1 MANWNS
7 PFIMNGMVH
16 RILSKLRAKLLLPG
30 FAMLAFCALP
40 VSAQVPK
47 RDLTVEL
54 RQVGEASSGLTVS
67 TQTGQPLLTPQQVR
81 VRNGEKASLRLEQAM
96 PMQWVRSVE
105 GQSVS
110 LAAPGVSASNRS
122 GGVSNAVTWMDAG
135 QSITVKPRWPGG
147 KQPVTVEVEVR
158 SASVDERVGADL
170 PKQARTETVTTVT
183 APLGQ
188 WITIASSGSGAAS
201 GTYSSEAGTESP
213 RLLQIRMLA
222 P

>member
-1 MANWNS
+1 
-7 PFIMNGMVH
+7 MNGMLH
-16 RILSKLRAKLLLPG
+16 LILPLLRAKLLLPG
-30 FAMLAFCALP
+30 LAMWVLCALP
-40 VSAQVPK
+40 VLAQVPK

-54 RQVGEASSGLTVS
+54 RQVAEASAGLTVS
-67 TQTGQPLLTPQQVR
+67 TQPGQPLLTSQRVR
-81 VRNGEKASLRLEQAM
+81 VRNGEKASLRVEQAM

-105 GQSVS
+105 AQSAS
-110 LAAPGVSASNRS
+110 LSAPGVSASNRS
-122 GGVSNAVTWMDAG
+122 GGVTNAVTWMDAG

-170 PKQARTETVTTVT
+170 PKQSRTETVTTIS

-188 WITIASSGSGAAS
+188 WITIASSGSGVPS
-201 GTYSSEAGTESP
+201 GSYSSEAGTEAA
-213 RLLQIRMLA
+213 RLLQIRVLA